1 MYIHTKYIHAIYT
14 YYIYTHTY
22 IYTGIED
29 ADSDDDDDDSEN
41 ETDKKLTVNI
51 TEVKKYI
58 KLSKD
63 SLEDIYTI
71 VKPILNK

>member
-1 MYIHTKYIHAIYT
+1 MYTNTRTIHIYI
-14 YYIYTHTY
+14 
-22 IYTGIED
+22 GIED
-29 ADSDDDDDDSEN
+29 ADSDDDDDIEN

-51 TEVKKYI
+51 SEVKKYI